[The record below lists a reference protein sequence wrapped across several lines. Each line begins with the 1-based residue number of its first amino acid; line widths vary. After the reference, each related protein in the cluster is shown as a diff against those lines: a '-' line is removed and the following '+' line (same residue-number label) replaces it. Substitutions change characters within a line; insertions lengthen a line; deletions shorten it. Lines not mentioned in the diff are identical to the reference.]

1 MTPASTEI
9 DAYIAAAAPAA
20 RPVLE
25 RIREI
30 AGKAAPN
37 AREAVS
43 YRMPALRGHGMLIY
57 FAAFK
62 NHIGLYPPVKGDEVL
77 IADLAP
83 YRGPKGNLQFALS
96 QPVPYDLIERVVRH
110 QANVDAAKPAARKRA
125 KPKPA

>member
-1 MTPASTEI
+1 MTTASDQI

-20 RPVLE
+20 RPALE

-30 AGKAAPN
+30 AGKAAPS
-37 AREAVS
+37 AREVIS

-62 NHIGLYPPVKGDEVL
+62 THIGLYPPVKGDEAL

-83 YRGPKGNLQFALS
+83 YRGPKGNLQFPLN
-96 QPVPYDLIERVVRH
+96 QPMPYDLIERVVRH
-110 QANVDAAKPAARKRA
+110 QANEDAAKQAARKQ
-125 KPKPA
+125 KPA